1 MEFKTFF
8 ISTSA
13 KPEDIVII
21 KTKNNVVVLDDAA
34 GTGIISDSGEPV
46 DGGTF

>member
-1 MEFKTFF
+1 MEFKTFV

-13 KPEDIVII
+13 KPEDIII
-21 KTKNNVVVLDDAA
+21 VRTKDDIVVLDDMA
-34 GTGIISDSGEPV
+34 GTGIISDSIEFV

>member
-1 MEFKTFF
+1 MEFRTFV

-13 KPEDIVII
+13 KPEDVIVLR
-21 KTKNNVVVLDDAA
+21 TKDNVVVLDDMA
-34 GTGIISDSGEPV
+34 GTGIVGDSIDHI

>member
-1 MEFKTFF
+1 MEFKTFV

-13 KPEDIVII
+13 KPEDVII
-21 KTKNNVVVLDDAA
+21 LNTKDSVVIMDDMA
-34 GTGIISDSGEPV
+34 GTGIISDSVETV